1 MIKGIAASD
10 FHLGLVTDDLDRTD
24 EIMSV
29 MRYIFKYAVKEK
41 CQFVALPGDI
51 FHTNS
56 PTDHQIGLFIS
67 ALNILRDKPIK
78 VFIVP
83 GNHECR
89 HKGRSCLS
97 FLKELKDGYPNVN
110 LIDDIKTVRVWE
122 SKANNGSIYFTFI
135 PYFYKTHID
144 ETKYKSVQEYINKKC
159 EKIQN
164 KIPMYAKHIVFSH
177 LLVEGTIVGSE
188 ESMLKRANLFVPDVL
203 TKKNQYGVFPIVING
218 HQHTKNRIGNIR
230 IIGSPIFCRFDEK
243 EEHKYFVQLR
253 IPTVPF
259 NNPKIIKYMRT
270 PCHKF
275 EEFDIDL
282 LEGNTEETIKS
293 IRPRK
298 NSIVKL
304 NVTCRDTD
312 NFDFDKI
319 REQVSAKCHYVKPI
333 QPRYVRK
340 RVKRNEKQ
348 KMELNPEDAV
358 KMWVKKNKPKNS
370 KAVLNKAKKY
380 IEEVLT

>member
-67 ALNILRDKPIK
+67 ALNILRKKSIR
-78 VFIVP
+78 VFIIP
-83 GNHECR
+83 GNHEAK

-97 FLKELKDGYPNVN
+97 FLKELKDGYPNVH
-110 LIDDIKTVRVWE
+110 LFEDIKTVKMWD
-122 SKANNGSIYFTFI
+122 SKANNGAIYFTFI
-135 PYFYKTHID
+135 PYLYKTHID
-144 ETKYKSVQEYINKKC
+144 QEKYKSVQDYINKRC
-159 EKIQN
+159 EQIHN
-164 KIPMYAKHIVFSH
+164 KIPIYAKHFVFSH
-177 LLVEGTIVGSE
+177 LLMEGTIVGTE
-188 ESMLKRANLFVPDVL
+188 NTMLKRANLFVPEVL
-203 TKKNQYGVFPIVING
+203 MTKNHLGVLPVIING
-218 HQHTKNRIGNIR
+218 HQHTRNRIGNVR

-243 EEHKYFVQLR
+243 ETHKYFIQLN

-259 NNPKIIKYMRT
+259 NNPKVIKFMRT

-275 EEFDIDL
+275 EEFEIDL
-282 LEGNTEETIKS
+282 LESSVEEAIKS

-298 NSIVKL
+298 DSIVKL

-312 NFDFDKI
+312 NFDFENI
-319 REQVSAKCHYVKPI
+319 REQISAKCYYVKPI

-340 RVKRNEKQ
+340 R
-348 KMELNPEDAV
+348 
-358 KMWVKKNKPKNS
+358 
-370 KAVLNKAKKY
+370 
-380 IEEVLT
+380 I